1 MKQGEKINLSE
12 RTFFNSQLSS
22 DQYRNWVP
30 RLIQPGHW
38 LFKSYMGDAIFK
50 CCKGLNC

>member
-1 MKQGEKINLSE
+1 MKQGGKISWSE
-12 RTFFNSQLSS
+12 RTSINSQFSS

-38 LFKSYMGDAIFK
+38 LLKSYMGDAILK